1 VADEVAAAEAAA
13 TTVAE
18 VRCPGIRMV
27 QTTMHTY
34 SVIYIHVIFATW
46 SRCPFLDGTTRP
58 DLHAY
63 IAGAA
68 RNLGFADVYVG
79 AWKITSIFRALRP
92 ACALSDV
99 IGQLKKSSGD
109 WLRKRVPMFRWQR
122 GFGAFS
128 VSPDRI
134 RFVQRYVQ
142 QQEKHHAK
150 VRSGRSSK
158 SCARNSHRID
168 DLEIM

>member
-1 VADEVAAAEAAA
+1 MA
-13 TTVAE
+13 
-18 VRCPGIRMV
+18 
-27 QTTMHTY
+27 MHTY
-34 SVIYIHVIFATW
+34 SAVYIHVIFATW
-46 SRCPFLDGTTRP
+46 SRCPFLDATTRP
-58 DLHAY
+58 QLHAY
-63 IAGAA
+63 IAGIA

-79 AWKITSIFRALRP
+79 GVEDHIHLFGRFHP
-92 ACALSDV
+92 ACSLSDV

-109 WLRKRVPMFRWQR
+109 WLRERVPMFRWQQ

-142 QQEKHHAK
+142 RQEKHHAK
-150 VRSGRSSK
+150 RTFQQELAEL
-158 SCARNSHRID
+158 CAELGIGID